1 MNPSLDTEIRKA
13 TAQVVSQTHNML
25 SGYGGGEMT
34 SFLMGVMASQ
44 NGQFGGNDFRPVIKA
59 YEDGPMRV
67 ANARAKWLRH
77 NVRATTFPSFADLV
91 KASNGSISKA
101 ALDVGLTTNFPNI
114 TGGQALGYVSLDT
127 QLARGTVRPN
137 SFTLYQMLSKT
148 PANQVVDYW
157 AYSDSTGGAAPGAA
171 YASYGSQTSGTL
183 TINSGLYDFKY
194 CTLRLAVDGRAITMA
209 LAQQNSYLNIGEQET
224 ANAALSILQTVD
236 WAIYWG
242 NPSLW
247 PNQVQGIAGLLPTK
261 NIENFQTWKTSQAAL
276 GLSDVQLLFNLIYD
290 EAAFITKYG
299 QFGQITH
306 AFMPPTTAASLNSL
320 VTGILNNIVNPKIGE
335 SRAIVVNGDVQ
346 GMQTRFGPIAF
357 PIDLFI
363 TAREIPVS
371 AIVFDNGT
379 TLATT
384 VNPTPPASVTVT
396 ASGAAYTGSQFTTA
410 WVASSAQYVYA
421 VASTDAAM
429 NESVL
434 TLSGQA
440 SGISAGS
447 AYSLAIVPPSDH
459 TAIVFRVFRSGLGTL
474 VAGGPGATAPTANAF
489 RWIGDIAAN
498 VGATITYIDLN
509 AKIPGSDTIFLLD
522 LDENDMALD
531 YRWLLP
537 LSKIELY
544 AQNLFMPWAVAHIGT
559 PRLRIPKFNGM
570 ITNYVPPEPDWNPLG
585 AQY

>member
-1 MNPSLDTEIRKA
+1 MNPHLDNAISKA
-13 TAQVVSQTHNML
+13 QAEVVGNTFNML
-25 SGYGGGEMT
+25 KSFGTGEVP
-34 SFLMGVMASQ
+34 SFLMGLMSSKD
-44 NGQFGGNDFRPVIKA
+44 GQFAGNDFRPVIKA
-59 YEDGPMRV
+59 YDEGPMRV

-77 NVRATTFPSFADLV
+77 NVRSTTFPTFSDLV
-91 KASNGSISKA
+91 KNSNGAIGKA
-101 ALDVGLTTNFPNI
+101 ALDVGLQTNFPNI

-137 SFTLYQMLSKT
+137 SFTLYQMLSKS

-171 YASYGSQTSGTL
+171 FAAYSSQTSGSL

-224 ANAALSILQTVD
+224 ANAALAILQSVD
-236 WAIYWG
+236 WCIYWG
-242 NPSLW
+242 NPTFWTSQ
-247 PNQVQGIAGLLPTK
+247 PQGIAGLIPTA
-261 NIENFQTWKTSQAAL
+261 NIVDFQTWKTSQSAT

-290 EAAFITKYG
+290 QAAYITKYG

-306 AFMPPTTAASLNSL
+306 AFMPPTTAASMNSL
-320 VTGILNNIVNPKIGE
+320 VTGTLNNIVTPKIGE
-335 SRAIVVNGDVQ
+335 QRAIVVNGDVQ

-363 TAREIPVS
+363 TARDLPVQ

-384 VNPTPPASVTVT
+384 SAPTPPVSVTVT
-396 ASGAAYTGSQFTTA
+396 ASGATNTSSAWTTA
-410 WVASSAQYVYA
+410 WVASSANYVYA
-421 VASTDAAM
+421 VASTDAYM

-440 SGISAGS
+440 TGIAVNE
-447 AYSLAIVPPSDH
+447 AYSLAIVPPTDH

-474 VAGGPGATAPTANAF
+474 VAGGPGATAPSAKAF
-489 RWIGDIAAN
+489 RWIGDVAAN
-498 VGATITYIDLN
+498 VGSTVTFVDYN
-509 AKIPGSDTIFLLD
+509 THIPGSDTIFLLD

-544 AQNLFMPWAVAHIGT
+544 AQNLFMPWAVAHIGC
-559 PRLRIPKFNGM
+559 PRLRIPKFNGF
-570 ITNYVPPEPDWNPLG
+570 IKNYVPPEPDWNPLA